1 MSAASQNSP
10 WWKRTIDFWLRRE
23 PILHARW
30 EIVLMRFVVAIL
42 LWDVH
47 TGWIGNW
54 DQPVEA
60 VKQIVTLDR
69 QNDIKFQSQPH
80 PNGLGYFV
88 DFSFLSNDS
97 IETPLRAA
105 TGISLLLYFLG
116 VPAAFS
122 LAIPVFFGIG
132 SSTLLNS
139 QGAIGHIGQGLHL
152 VMLSIWL
159 AGLVSLFCRIK
170 KQSLP
175 GGLVTSGQLEMDW
188 ARQGLMAAYV
198 VSAITKIMNSSGDW
212 LSTARFF
219 PLHLVKNN
227 DMQFYNNLDPA
238 MRELDWL
245 PQVLMEHPMV
255 CMFFFGA
262 ALPLE
267 LFAFLGL
274 QNRRIAVLFGVGLI
288 AFHESV
294 TQLTHLSFIFNKL
307 LLLFLFVNPIW
318 WLVQGLRKIC
328 GFTFKVAE

>member
-1 MSAASQNSP
+1 MSADSSEEP
-10 WWKRTIDFWLRRE
+10 WWKRWLGFWLRRE
-23 PILHARW
+23 PILHDRW
-30 EIVLMRFVVAIL
+30 ELVLMRFVVAIL

-47 TGWIGNW
+47 TGWIGIW
-54 DQPVEA
+54 DQPAEA
-60 VKQIVTLDR
+60 LQQMVTLDR

-80 PNGLGYFV
+80 PNGFGYFV
-88 DFSFLSNDS
+88 DFSFLSNDAL
-97 IETPLRAA
+97 EVPLRAA

-122 LAIPVFFGIG
+122 LALPVFFGIG

-139 QGAIGHIGQGLHL
+139 QGAIGHIAQGLHL

-159 AGLVSLFCRIK
+159 SGLMALFCRFK
-170 KQSLP
+170 NRALP
-175 GGLVTSGQLEMDW
+175 GGMLTSGQLEMDW

-198 VSAITKIMNSSGDW
+198 VSALTKIMNSSGDW

-245 PQVLMEHPMV
+245 PQTLMEFPVV

-274 QNRRIAVLFGVGLI
+274 QNRRVAVLFGLGLM

-307 LLLFLFVNPIW
+307 LLLALFVNPVW
-318 WLVQGLRKIC
+318 WLFQAVKRGVGKKHL
-328 GFTFKVAE
+328 A

>member
-1 MSAASQNSP
+1 MSADSSKEP
-10 WWKRTIDFWLRRE
+10 WWKRWLSFWLRRE
-23 PILHARW
+23 PILHDRW
-30 EIVLMRFVVAIL
+30 ELVLMRFVVAIL

-47 TGWIGNW
+47 TGWIGVW
-54 DQPVEA
+54 DQPAEA
-60 VKQIVTLDR
+60 IQQMVALDR

-80 PNGLGYFV
+80 PNGFGYFV
-88 DFSFLSNDS
+88 DFSFLSNDAL
-97 IETPLRAA
+97 EVPLRAA

-122 LAIPVFFGIG
+122 LALPVFFGLG

-139 QGAIGHIGQGLHL
+139 QGAIGHIAQGLHL

-159 AGLVSLFCRIK
+159 SGLMALFCRFK
-170 KQSLP
+170 KRALP
-175 GGLVTSGQLEMDW
+175 GGMLTSGQLEMDW

-198 VSAITKIMNSSGDW
+198 VSALTKIMNSSGDW

-245 PQVLMEHPMV
+245 PQTLMEHPMV

-274 QNRRIAVLFGVGLI
+274 QNRRIAVLFGLGLM

-307 LLLFLFVNPIW
+307 LLLALFVNPVW
-318 WLVQGLRKIC
+318 WLVQAVKRGVGKKHL
-328 GFTFKVAE
+328 A